1 MVVYVVRSYRS
12 HRYGYDRA
20 FLRGKPKAQ
29 KVYRCLSYGLSVF
42 CVGICAG
49 CLHVLRGKWVG
60 LCLVEMVVVRMGESE
75 GGGKGGGGRGIASP
89 RRANDNKL

>member
-1 MVVYVVRSYRS
+1 M
-12 HRYGYDRA
+12 
-20 FLRGKPKAQ
+20 
-29 KVYRCLSYGLSVF
+29 
-42 CVGICAG
+42 
-49 CLHVLRGKWVG
+49 LRGKWVG